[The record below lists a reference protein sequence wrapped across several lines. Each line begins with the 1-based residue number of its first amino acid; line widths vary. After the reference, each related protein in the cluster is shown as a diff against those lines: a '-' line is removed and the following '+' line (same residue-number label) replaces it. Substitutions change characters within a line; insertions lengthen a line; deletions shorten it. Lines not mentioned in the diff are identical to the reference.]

1 MLKRLWND
9 ETGALLSAEL
19 VIVMTLLM
27 CAMIVGV
34 GALRDAIVTELADV
48 GAAIG
53 AFNQSYSI
61 GGVASPHA
69 LQPGS
74 QFHDGLDSDD
84 TNGAPGQA
92 GNSRGVVVCSVVAVP
107 ECTAPVAP

>member
-1 MLKRLWND
+1 MLKRLLND

-61 GGVASPHA
+61 GGVRSLHC
-69 LQPGS
+69 
-74 QFHDGLDSDD
+74 
-84 TNGAPGQA
+84 APA
-92 GNSRGVVVCSVVAVP
+92 GEPFPRQSGHG
-107 ECTAPVAP
+107 